1 MMFDH
6 ASAGKL
12 PFTLRCHRVAA
23 SLRQEGGF
31 SRRTGLPMFV
41 FLHPSRLMNRLRHWL
56 GYRPERRYMRG
67 RPQGPLA
74 G

>member
-1 MMFDH
+1 
-6 ASAGKL
+6 
-12 PFTLRCHRVAA
+12 
-23 SLRQEGGF
+23 
-31 SRRTGLPMFV
+31 MFV

-67 RPQGPLA
+67 RPRGPLA